1 MLAYFLAV
9 FLARVSIRS
18 SLRTS
23 WISVVLD
30 LSEKRL
36 MVLKVLFWIVWT
48 LLRIRWV
55 DDISDDRFLCI
66 LNIFYKCI
74 N

>member
-1 MLAYFLAV
+1 MSLELAYFLAV

-55 DDISDDRFLCI
+55 DDISGM
-66 LNIFYKCI
+66 KA
-74 N
+74 